1 LTAGGE
7 SEGMKRVDFGVRRLD
22 DWFAAIG
29 RIRRAYRTAH
39 RRRCRLFRPQRYTEK
54 VQWRKLFDLDPRF
67 AILSDKIAVREFI
80 DQRVGADSLP
90 PALWMGHDPDAVPLE
105 TLERPFIVKGTHAS
119 GHTMRVYGPDVV
131 DMPATRDLFRYWLQH
146 NHYALYDEPA
156 YGFVKPGLI
165 VERLLQRADGAP
177 PIERK
182 VWVFHGRVAF
192 IQTVHIADAKTS
204 HTAFHDRE
212 WRRQYFYLRTPPIAE
227 DLPRPQQLDRIIDVA
242 ERLGADFDHVRVD
255 LYDTGDRIWT
265 GEMTFYPY
273 SGFVHFQPEDADTI
287 MGTRWQIDRPLSR
300 ALKTI
305 LRRRFEIRPPAD
317 QLMQR

>member
-1 LTAGGE
+1 
-7 SEGMKRVDFGVRRLD
+7 MRPVDFGVRRLD
-22 DWFAAIG
+22 DWLAAIG
-29 RIRRAYRTAH
+29 RIRQGYRSAH
-39 RRRCRLFRPQRYTEK
+39 GRRCRLFRPRRYTEK

-67 AILSDKIAVREFI
+67 AILSDKIAAREFI
-80 DQRVGADSLP
+80 AQCVGADLLP
-90 PALWMGHDPDAVPLE
+90 PALWMGHDADAVPLE

-119 GHTMRVYGPDVV
+119 GHTLKVHGTDVV
-131 DMPATRDLFRYWLQH
+131 DIPAARELFRYWLRH
-146 NHYALYDEPA
+146 NHHARYDEPA
-156 YGFVKPGLI
+156 YGFVKPGLII

-192 IQTVHIADAKTS
+192 IQSVHLAANKTS
-204 HTAFHDRE
+204 HTAFHDRQ
-212 WRRQYFYLRTPPIAE
+212 WRRQYFYVRTPPIAE
-227 DLPRPQQLDRIIDVA
+227 DLQRPPQLDRMIGIA

-255 LYDTGDRIWT
+255 MYDTGDRICT

-273 SGFVHFQPEDADTI
+273 SGFVRFQPEDADII

-305 LRRRFEIRPPAD
+305 LRRRFEIRPPAGKPA
-317 QLMQR
+317 QR